1 MEETNK
7 IDYKSCMK
15 INPDLFAHDG
25 KHIAE
30 CAEIL
35 NGLVQARQWSNAA
48 DRDSEQRLV
57 TALNSVA
64 ALIVDAIEACYT
76 GEKRKF
82 RVSYE
87 RPMKVDV
94 VVDAI
99 DERDAERKAEEARK
113 MAPNPNIGRI
123 VEVKEVDN
131 V

>member
-1 MEETNK
+1 MEETKK
-7 IDYKSCMK
+7 IDYKSCRK

-30 CAEIL
+30 CAEIM

-48 DRDSEQRLV
+48 DCDREQSLV

-64 ALIVDAIEACYT
+64 ALMVDAIEACY
-76 GEKRKF
+76 EKRKF
-82 RVSYE
+82 KVSYE
-87 RPMKVDV
+87 KPMTVDV

-99 DERDAERKAEEARK
+99 DEKDAERKAEEARK
-113 MAPNPNIGRI
+113 KATNPNIGEI
-123 VEVKEVDN
+123 VGVEEVGN

>member
-1 MEETNK
+1 MEETKK
-7 IDYKSCMK
+7 IDYKSCRK

-30 CAEIL
+30 CAEIM
-35 NGLVQARQWSNAA
+35 NGLVQARQWSHAA
-48 DRDSEQRLV
+48 SFDREQRLV

-64 ALIVDAIEACYT
+64 ALIVDAVEACY
-76 GEKRKF
+76 EKRKF
-82 RVSYE
+82 KVSYE

-99 DERDAERKAEEARK
+99 DERDAEKKAEEARK

-123 VEVKEVDN
+123 VEIEEVDN